1 MPRWVLAALLL
12 LALPSVAL
20 AADRSLLSAQQVN
33 TVKALLAGAGTL
45 LLVVRLALP
54 RWQQL
59 PARRRRL
66 WDGALLGL
74 GLLAAACWW
83 NLFQFNYPIFGHPS
97 ETYHYY
103 IGSKYFPELGYT
115 RLYHCTTVADAEVG
129 SPEWA
134 ANRYI
139 RNLETNSLESG
150 QSALAD
156 PEACKRHFSPER
168 WRSFRRDVNEF
179 RKRSDEVYWLRMQ

>member
-54 RWQQL
+54 RWQPL

-103 IGSKYFPELGYT
+103 IGSKYFRELGYT
-115 RLYHCTTVADAEVG
+115 RLYRCTAVADAEAGWRKRVE
-129 SPEWA
+129 S
-134 ANRYI
+134 RYV
-139 RNLETNSLESG
+139 RDLETN
-150 QSALAD
+150 
-156 PEACKRHFSPER
+156 
-168 WRSFRRDVNEF
+168 DVVMQVAEEF
-179 RKRSDEVYWLRMQ
+179 KIQPK